1 MRDKT
6 VRELSF
12 LFVDNE
18 LDGEV
23 LISFRQRVETCPDC
37 ARETRYARRFLTVV
51 RERCSRES
59 APGQLRRSILEG
71 LPHRR
76 NQDR

>member
-1 MRDKT
+1 MQDKSI
-6 VRELSF
+6 RELSF

-18 LDGEV
+18 LEGELLV
-23 LISFRQRVETCPDC
+23 SFQQRVQTCPDC

-51 RERCSRES
+51 RERCARET
-59 APGQLRRSILEG
+59 APGQLRRSILDG

-76 NQDR
+76 KQEH